1 MQEFDPNA
9 PASEGAG
16 IYGLPHG
23 PDDAAVHVL
32 PVPFDATASYGKGAA
47 LGPAA
52 VLRASAQVD
61 LLDLLTGSPWKHGIW
76 MAPIDDIVAAW
87 NRAATAAVERH
98 DAAAVDGIMAELNA
112 WVEERTE
119 AALAAGKLVAVL
131 GGDHS
136 VPYGAIR
143 AHAARSPGLGVLH
156 VDAHADLRAAY
167 EGYTWSHASILHN
180 VVERLDGVAQV
191 VQVGVRDLCDEE
203 LAAIHAS
210 QGRVRTIFDHELA
223 EARFGGQ
230 DLVTVVRR
238 SLEPLPEEVYVTF
251 DVDGLDPTL
260 CPGTG
265 TPVPGGLSW
274 HEAMLWLG
282 ELARSGR
289 RIVGLDLN
297 EVAPSPVA
305 DPERDS
311 WDAVIGARLL
321 YRMIGFALVSRAE
334 RR

>member
-76 MAPIDDIVAAW
+76 MAPIDDTIVAW
-87 NRAATAAVERH
+87 NRAAAAAVERH